1 MNLTGK
7 PMRVFP
13 HLNQERGTS
22 LVEVLVAMG
31 ISLIVFGVIT
41 TSMVQFFLVTR
52 WGNSQLQITNDIQVA
67 SIWLGRDALEASNF
81 TAGTGNVYGIL
92 NWPDSSNQFRYSY
105 DTLEQAL
112 VREHLEDGLLQ
123 TTNTIAR
130 YIVDQNDVSFSTSGS
145 LLTVSITSTSGEE
158 IKSVELKFSMR
169 AR

>member
-1 MNLTGK
+1 MNMTGK
-7 PMRVFP
+7 PRGVFP

-22 LVEVLVAMG
+22 LVEVLVAMS